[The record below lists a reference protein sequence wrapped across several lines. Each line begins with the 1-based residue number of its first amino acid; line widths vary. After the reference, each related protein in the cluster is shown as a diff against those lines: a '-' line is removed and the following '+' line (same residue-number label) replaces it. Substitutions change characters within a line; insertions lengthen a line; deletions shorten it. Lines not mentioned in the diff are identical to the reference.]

1 MLRVDVTFLNF
12 IFSELLISA
21 LRWTLPPSLS
31 VTFRD
36 VEVAVFVLAV
46 SSIATAVRS
55 LAVELTQLESS
66 AAVATLELRS
76 ILLLRKYRATLVVGG
91 NNDDD
96 DDLKY
101 IFHVFSK
108 YRCNCMN
115 VDAFTSSKPSS
126 MLLTKSKWQRYNHFH

>member
-36 VEVAVFVLAV
+36 VEVAVFVVAV

-55 LAVELTQLESS
+55 LAVELTQTS
-66 AAVATLELRS
+66 ASVATLEPRS
-76 ILLLRKYRATLVVGG
+76 LLLLRKYRATLVVGG
-91 NNDDD
+91 NDDD
-96 DDLKY
+96 GDNDLKY

-126 MLLTKSKWQRYNHFH
+126 KSSTTSKWQRYNHFH